1 MGHLGLEYLSRTRG
15 ISHNNIEKNM
25 IYENVKEKGQQ
36 RYKDIAKQK
45 IHWS

>member
-1 MGHLGLEYLSRTRG
+1 MRHLGLEYLSPTRG

-25 IYENVKEKGQQ
+25 IYGNVKEKGQQ

-45 IHWS
+45 LNGS